1 MIVLGLTGSIGMGKS
16 TTADMFRQAGVP
28 VYDSDAAVAAAYVL
42 GGVAVAAVA
51 EAFPAAIRD
60 GAVDRGLLS
69 SLVVDNPD
77 ALKRLETV
85 VHPLLSAGRDRFLA
99 AAAASGATVA
109 VLDVPLLYEVNGPDP
124 YDAVVVV
131 SVPEDVQRARV
142 LARPGM
148 TAEKLDF
155 ILSRQLPDAQKR
167 ARADFI
173 IDTGQGLE
181 RAREQ
186 VAQVLATVR
195 APGWRGGDGGA

>member
-28 VYDSDAAVAAAYVL
+28 VYDSDAAVAAAYAP